1 MKMMKSMLTALAVSV
16 FVLSCA
22 LIAQGSTFRSFVSDT
37 GSDGNTASDCQPAIN
52 ACRTFQ
58 AAIGQTNAGGDVVAL
73 SSTGYSAFSV
83 NKSITIE
90 GAPGVT
96 AFIFVGAGGTGIT
109 ITGASTDLVVLRNIY
124 VDGLGN
130 GSTTGLS
137 QTGAAKVIVQNC
149 TFRSLITGVNV
160 NGTVGSRAR
169 MDLINS
175 DFYTN
180 TTAVVADGA
189 GANIPGDP
197 AVVSVSLIRING
209 GNITGNTTGL
219 LQKNP
224 GTDPGNA
231 NLPLTNIWVFLT
243 GTSNAPVGNLN
254 LIGNA
259 TNATCSGTANC
270 STFPS
275 LYSMGQNLAN

>member
-83 NKSITIE
+83 NKPITVE
-90 GAPGVT
+90 GAPGVN

-109 ITGASTDLVVLRNIY
+109 VTGTVNTDLIVLRNIY
-124 VDGLGN
+124 VDGLSN

-137 QTGAAKVIVQNC
+137 FTGPAKLVVENC
-149 TFRSLITGVNV
+149 TFRSLTTGVSV
-160 NGTVGSRAR
+160 QGTNNTTSPAR

-175 DFYTN
+175 NLYSN
-180 TTAVVADGA
+180 GTAVQSTGT
-189 GANIPGDP
+189 GANAPGN
-197 AVVSVSLIRING
+197 SVSTSTSMVRING
-209 GNITGNTTGL
+209 GSITGNTVGL
-219 LQKNP
+219 SQVNP
-224 GTDPGNA
+224 GSNLLFNIAVFAPG
-231 NLPLTNIWVFLT
+231 
-243 GTSNAPVGNLN
+243 GNFTLN
-254 LIGNA
+254 LVANG
-259 TNATCSGTANC
+259 TDKTCSVTANC
-270 STFPS
+270 NPNPIA
-275 LYSMGQNLAN
+275 YSMNSSGPFGP